1 MKSPNHFSTLTL
13 SILTISLSLSLSLS
27 SSSPSIYDILSSH
40 SLPIGLFPKGI
51 TNFTI
56 DSSTGKFEVYLQQSC
71 NAKFESNVR
80 YDLNV
85 SGTIRVGQLGELSG
99 IAAQELFLWF
109 PVKGIRVDIPSSGLI
124 YFDVGV
130 VFKQFSVSSFE
141 SPRECLGTEGWLSE
155 ADGLVLVDKLH
166 GGQDRLEQPQSKY
179 GKADALWAVS

>member
-1 MKSPNHFSTLTL
+1 MTPFNLILTLTL
-13 SILTISLSLSLSLS
+13 SILTITTRSQST
-27 SSSPSIYDILSSH
+27 SIYDILESY

-56 DSSTGKFEVYLQQSC
+56 NPSNGRFQVFLQQSC
-71 NAKFESNVR
+71 DAEFESTVR
-80 YDLNV
+80 YDWNV

-141 SPRECLGTEGWLSE
+141 SPRDCLVMEGRLSE
-155 ADGLVLVDKLH
+155 SGEVFLVGDQSP
-166 GGQDRLEQPQSKY
+166 GQV
-179 GKADALWAVS
+179 GF